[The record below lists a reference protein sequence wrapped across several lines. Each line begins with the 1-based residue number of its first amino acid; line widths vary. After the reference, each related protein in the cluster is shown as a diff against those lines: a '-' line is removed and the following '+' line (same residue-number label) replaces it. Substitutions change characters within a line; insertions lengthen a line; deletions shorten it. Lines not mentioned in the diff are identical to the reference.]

1 MTLATILLIIALLLF
16 TVDAIGVNGSM
27 SRVNLQSAGL
37 AFLAAAFL
45 VPMV

>member
-1 MTLATILLIIALLLF
+1 MNITTIFLIIALILF
-16 TVDAIGVNGSM
+16 IVDSIGVA

-37 AFLAAAFL
+37 AFCVAAVL